1 MENAVPPFTTQ
12 HISEEQTS
20 FLLPAQQDEQ
30 LAAASWATMPQKMQ
44 LALLSL
50 ARLVEALAGG
60 SRQSFII
67 FQLRSFMQADGLTPS
82 TATIAL
88 QLSLLR
94 SVSAVPGFFLPTV
107 WGVLADDPRVGHKKV
122 IILCLLISSISS
134 IGMAFTRSFAGAMTW
149 QLLGGL
155 SAGKKAVLRS
165 KIRGISG
172 AKFESRGVLLLPAAF
187 NVGSI
192 LGPLLGGFLSEVSMD
207 GRWPFMLPYAMNAL
221 MKLCAAAVITL
232 WLHGSLPAEN
242 GKNKKDTRI
251 SLVPKWVKQLYRK
264 YLQRQPQYEWLPG
277 EEYEMDDREGQ
288 RLVSKS
294 RDRQQTVSIW
304 TLHLLL
310 TLATRAL
317 VTIHIFSYPSLLSIF
332 VSTPRYKQED
342 ENSSAVASLERAH
355 LGGGNSSSFIQVPK
369 GYHTHLPF
377 VFTGG
382 LSFNTRDL
390 AIVLAIRGV
399 VSCLLQLMLFPRL
412 CKIVGRLPLYRYS
425 LLVFPV
431 TYFFTPYL
439 ATIKSSTPA
448 PLPAAG
454 ITLWALLLSI
464 LAIQSTARSLTL
476 PAGAMLLNAACPD
489 PSVLSTV
496 NGIGASVAEG
506 ARGLGH
512 LVMTGWLYGAGL
524 NSGVVGTAWWG
535 MSAIATIAAIAA
547 AWAIESPSSDKSL
560 ADED

>member
-1 MENAVPPFTTQ
+1 MENAVPPLTTQ
-12 HISEEQTS
+12 RTSEEQAS

-30 LAAASWATMPQKMQ
+30 LAAASWATMPQKIQ
-44 LALLSL
+44 LALLTL

-67 FQLRSFMQADGLTPS
+67 FQLRLFMQADGLTPS

-94 SVSAVPGFFLPTV
+94 SVSAIPEFFVSTV
-107 WGVLADDPRVGHKKV
+107 WGVLADHPRVGHKKV
-122 IILCLLISSISS
+122 IILCLLISGISS
-134 IGMAFTRSFAGAMTW
+134 IGMAFTRSFAGAMVW
-149 QLLGGL
+149 QLFGGL
-155 SAGKKAVLRS
+155 STGKKAVLRS

-187 NVGSI
+187 NAGSI
-192 LGPLLGGFLSEVSMD
+192 LGPLLGGFLSEVSM
-207 GRWPFMLPYAMNAL
+207 GGYWPFMLPYAMNAL
-221 MKLCAAAVITL
+221 MKLCAAAMIAL
-232 WLHGSLPAEN
+232 WLDGSRPADN
-242 GKNKKDTRI
+242 RKNKKDARI
-251 SLVPKWVKQLYRK
+251 SLVPKWLKQLFRK
-264 YLQRQPQYEWLPG
+264 YLQRQPQYERLPG
-277 EEYEMDDREGQ
+277 QEYEMDDSEGQ

-294 RDRQQTVSIW
+294 RETQQTVSIW
-304 TLHLLL
+304 TLRLLL
-310 TLATRAL
+310 TLATRVL

-332 VSTPRYKQED
+332 VSTPRYKPED
-342 ENSSAVASLERAH
+342 ENSNAAAFERAH
-355 LGGGNSSSFIQVPK
+355 PGAGNSSSFVQVPQ

-382 LSFNTRDL
+382 LSFNSRDL
-390 AIVLAIRGV
+390 ATVLAIRGF

-412 CKIVGRLPLYRYS
+412 CKVFGRLPLYRYS
-425 LLVFPV
+425 LLIFPV
-431 TYFFTPYL
+431 TYFLTPYL
-439 ATIKSSTPA
+439 AIIRSSTPA

-454 ITLWALLLSI
+454 IPLWAMLLSI
-464 LAIQSTARSLTL
+464 LAIQATARSMAL

-489 PSVLSTV
+489 LSVLGTI
-496 NGIGASVAEG
+496 NGIGASVGAG

-524 NSGVVGTAWWG
+524 NSGIVGTAWWG
-535 MSAIATIAAIAA
+535 MSAIATIAAIVAA
-547 AWAIESPSSDKSL
+547 YVSESPSADKSL